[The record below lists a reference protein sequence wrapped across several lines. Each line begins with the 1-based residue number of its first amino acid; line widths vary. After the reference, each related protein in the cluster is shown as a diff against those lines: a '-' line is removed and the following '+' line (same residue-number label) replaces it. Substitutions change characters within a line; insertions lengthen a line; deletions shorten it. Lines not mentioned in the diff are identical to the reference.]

1 MEAWR
6 QRPLGGREEKRAEQN
21 ETSIHL
27 TPTGLLMEGVYT
39 HNPIVGALAM
49 LRQSTLGAD
58 ERLPW
63 SLQRCNK
70 PGFSPRS
77 MPSPPKNKIKKI
89 VTRVDPALPPST
101 CQ

>member
-39 HNPIVGALAM
+39 NYSVVSAIAIF
-49 LRQSTLGAD
+49 RQPRLGRY
-58 ERLPW
+58 EE
-63 SLQRCNK
+63 
-70 PGFSPRS
+70 
-77 MPSPPKNKIKKI
+77 
-89 VTRVDPALPPST
+89 
-101 CQ
+101 